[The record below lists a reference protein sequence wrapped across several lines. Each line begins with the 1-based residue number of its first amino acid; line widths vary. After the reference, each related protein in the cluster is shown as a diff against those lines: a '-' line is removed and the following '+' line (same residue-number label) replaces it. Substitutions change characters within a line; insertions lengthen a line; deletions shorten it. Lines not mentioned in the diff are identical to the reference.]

1 MPKKKIIIF
10 IDWFIP
16 AYKAGGPIKSIL
28 NLVTNLKSDFDFWI
42 VCSNEDI
49 NNETLEIQKNKLN
62 IWLSRDDYKIMYL
75 EKSQRNLS
83 KIRSILVSIDFDYLY
98 LNSLFSI
105 KFSLIPLLL
114 SRRMKIKTI
123 LAPRGMIGDGALSIK
138 PLKKRIFI
146 TFLNLFKITSKLIWH
161 ATDINEKNDILNHF
175 GKNSC
180 VRLASNLSSVPPAF
194 SERKKKVGSLNLF
207 FISRITEKKRLLFA
221 LETLKKIKSKFVI
234 NFTIIGP
241 VDDIDYWEQC
251 QNLINELPTNINT
264 EYLGPIPNDE
274 INKALINQHV
284 LFLPSQHEN
293 FGHVIVESWQNSCP
307 VLISDKTPWRDL
319 ESNKLGF
326 DISLNNQNGY
336 INAIEFL

>member
-1 MPKKKIIIF
+1 MPKKIIIF

-83 KIRSILVSIDFDYLY
+83 KIRFILVSIDFDYLY

-123 LAPRGMIGDGALSIK
+123 L
-138 PLKKRIFI
+138 
-146 TFLNLFKITSKLIWH
+146 
-161 ATDINEKNDILNHF
+161 
-175 GKNSC
+175 
-180 VRLASNLSSVPPAF
+180 V
-194 SERKKKVGSLNLF
+194 
-207 FISRITEKKRLLFA
+207 
-221 LETLKKIKSKFVI
+221 
-234 NFTIIGP
+234 
-241 VDDIDYWEQC
+241 
-251 QNLINELPTNINT
+251 
-264 EYLGPIPNDE
+264 LG
-274 INKALINQHV
+274 V
-284 LFLPSQHEN
+284 
-293 FGHVIVESWQNSCP
+293 
-307 VLISDKTPWRDL
+307 
-319 ESNKLGF
+319 
-326 DISLNNQNGY
+326 
-336 INAIEFL
+336 